1 MYCLATDMNV
11 LDTDHDR
18 RWLAK
23 MSGQQPSQRN
33 GNRSLGEVR
42 GNQYPRMRT
51 YVDANDTSCEE
62 ATGVRRSMHRI

>member
-11 LDTDHDR
+11 LDTDHDI

-33 GNRSLGEVR
+33 GNRSLGEARGNALVCGASVR
-42 GNQYPRMRT
+42 GHAR
-51 YVDANDTSCEE
+51 
-62 ATGVRRSMHRI
+62 